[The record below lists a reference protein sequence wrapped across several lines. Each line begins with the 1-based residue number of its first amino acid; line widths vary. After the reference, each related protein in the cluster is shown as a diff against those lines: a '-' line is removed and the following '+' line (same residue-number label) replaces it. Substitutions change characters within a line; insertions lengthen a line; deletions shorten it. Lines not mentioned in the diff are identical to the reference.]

1 MVGADAAAFATLISF
16 PSSDTAAI
24 QTPDRSFGAE
34 DFVLYIQLLGYM
46 LEDLTKVRVV
56 VADPHTNLTP
66 SSRSSDLEDWSM
78 VRDELLD
85 LRQLHDLHTLDYR
98 FHVSPLVV

>member
-1 MVGADAAAFATLISF
+1 
-16 PSSDTAAI
+16 
-24 QTPDRSFGAE
+24 
-34 DFVLYIQLLGYM
+34 M
-46 LEDLTKVRVV
+46 LEDLTKVRLV

-85 LRQLHDLHTLDYR
+85 LRQLHDLHTLDCR
-98 FHVSPLVV
+98 FHVSPLVVRPSAMLMAMPEDTECWTSPRTTSIGQTLIGC